1 MKENTLYYTE
11 DYVQGMLTDSDVKNC
26 KQVDINGSELRNLL
40 HDNISDEGHR
50 CISVYRHA
58 FVLNSHT
65 YNICLSCGDFY
76 RDNKH
81 YYLKNVGQIRDYINN
96 IISADKK

>member
-11 DYVQGMLTDSDVKNC
+11 DYVEGMLTDSDIENY
-26 KQVDINGSELRNLL
+26 KQVEINGSELRQLL
-40 HDNISDEGHR
+40 YDNISDASHR

-58 FVLNSHT
+58 FILSGHT

-76 RDNKH
+76 RDDKH
-81 YYLKNVGQIRDYINN
+81 YYLKNIEQIREYINK
-96 IISADKK
+96 IAVKS